1 MLTPACSYMK
11 RPTGSPLPGEKS
23 GVTQEELRHR
33 RDVTALDHRVQILHF
48 MELQTCPGSHET
60 QGKFEDFLGEESSL
74 FLGEERCRNG
84 KLETCI

>member
-1 MLTPACSYMK
+1 M
-11 RPTGSPLPGEKS
+11 
-23 GVTQEELRHR
+23 QEELRHR

-74 FLGEERCRNG
+74 FLGEE
-84 KLETCI
+84 KV